1 MSNESAKLVEQRMI
15 EVLACHTA
23 MTRMLDGHF
32 DHRGAPDLSMP
43 LMALPGNLRQLIALT
58 AHAIQAHLQD
68 QIPEE
73 VVVRV
78 KQLADPDGSWR
89 LSVVAERYI
98 HGGGMP
104 GWNRCTRTPHL
115 EIEMPDGA
123 RFEMVSLLSSLRVGR
138 LAGPDPSPFGRA

>member
-1 MSNESAKLVEQRMI
+1 MSSESARLVEQRMI

-32 DHRGAPDLSMP
+32 DHRGGPDLSVP

-68 QIPEE
+68 LVPEE
-73 VVVRV
+73 VQTRIS
-78 KQLADPDGSWR
+78 QLADADGSWR
-89 LSVVAERYI
+89 LSVVAERYVQ
-98 HGGGMP
+98 GDSPSWG
-104 GWNRCTRTPHL
+104 RCNRTPHL
-115 EIEMPDGA
+115 EVEMPDGA

-138 LAGPDPSPFGRA
+138 LAGPDPSLFGRA